1 MRRVQR
7 RNTPCEEWKPVKID
21 NKKELTI
28 IDAIEQVV
36 ILVKDSSF
44 CPAFYRAAKRPL
56 EYLAEQLSL
65 TKEQAALF
73 SIFVNF
79 SNDNRI
85 LISEIAEFV
94 NCTHI
99 EMLRRATDFE
109 ALKECRY
116 IARSGSN
123 VHGETYAVAPVAIKV
138 VKENRPLEPIRIEN
152 LSIDQFFDQ
161 LHLYIKDR
169 KDEHCEYDEMYRNIS
184 ALLDGN
190 KHLLFVEKLK
200 SLNLD
205 TESQLAF
212 LQACNMLI
220 NNQDMVVTLDD
231 ITFLYERPYVA
242 RSLFTQLNSEEH
254 PLIELGLLQSFGKV
268 MARKDAFELGSVA
281 LKDILS
287 EMKLA
292 PKESN
297 TKNLL
302 DHKTI
307 CARQL
312 FYNPSEEIQIA
323 QLEALLQPARFERVC
338 DRLSEK
344 GMRRGFACLFYGAP
358 GTGKTETV
366 LQLARNTW
374 RDIIQVNI
382 SELRDKYVGESEKR
396 VKTLFDRYRKVVA
409 EEDIA
414 PILLF
419 NEADGIIS
427 KRSENIA
434 HSVDKM
440 ENAMQNIILQE
451 IENLEGILIATTN
464 LTANLDK
471 AFERRFLYKIEF
483 KVPSIEAKRAIW
495 QSMLPILTGEEA
507 TILAN
512 TYNFSGG
519 QIENIAR
526 KYTVAQIL
534 SEGDDIPFE
543 NIRAMCNEELLD
555 KSQSRRAIG
564 F

>member
-7 RNTPCEEWKPVKID
+7 RETSCEEWKPVKID
-21 NKKELTI
+21 NKKDLTI

-36 ILVKDSSF
+36 ILVRYSSF

-85 LISEIAEFV
+85 HISDISGFV
-94 NCTHI
+94 NCSQI
-99 EMLRRATDFE
+99 EMLRRAADFE
-109 ALKECRY
+109 ALKRY
-116 IARSGSN
+116 HYIVRSGSN
-123 VHGETYAVAPVAIKV
+123 IHGETYAVAPVAIKA

-152 LSIDQFFDQ
+152 LSIEQFFDQ

-190 KHLLFVEKLK
+190 KHLSFVAKLK

-220 NNQDMVVTLDD
+220 SYEDRVVTLEDVA
-231 ITFLYERPYVA
+231 FLYDRPYIA
-242 RSLFTQLNSEEH
+242 RSLFLQLNSEEH
-254 PLIELGLLQSFGKV
+254 PLIELGLLEPFGKE
-268 MARKDAFELGSVA
+268 MARKDAFELGRVA
-281 LKDILS
+281 LEDVLS

-292 PKESN
+292 PSIN
-297 TKNLL
+297 DTKNLL
-302 DHKTI
+302 DHKEI
-307 CARQL
+307 CAKQL

-344 GMRRGFACLFYGAP
+344 GMRRGLACLFYGAP

-366 LQLARNTW
+366 LQLARNTG

-382 SELRDKYVGESEKR
+382 ADLRDKYVGESEKR
-396 VKTLFDRYRKVVA
+396 VKALFDRYRKVVA

-427 KRSENIA
+427 ERSEDIA

-483 KVPSIEAKRAIW
+483 KVPSIEAKRLHQALACKHIAVVRNLRCGVSDKLCVVLDEVVKEFE
-495 QSMLPILTGEEA
+495 QSH
-507 TILAN
+507 
-512 TYNFSGG
+512 
-519 QIENIAR
+519 R
-526 KYTVAQIL
+526 
-534 SEGDDIPFE
+534 
-543 NIRAMCNEELLD
+543 LLV
-555 KSQSRRAIG
+555 